1 MGGLVIDDIGDVDLD
16 ELAGRVFRRVSFYR
30 ETGDEQILFDE
41 EAAEE
46 AEALWQALRTVIREA
61 DQEGA
66 AGEPS
71 DAGVVLGWHYYY
83 RYDTLAGEPTWPE
96 LARAVVCFA
105 PQSPLMPTAMGQLL
119 GPEAD
124 HDLQYEAAMGFLAR
138 SRDADDPALL
148 DAGIALLTPAA
159 EAVPEGGT
167 ERGIRLTD
175 LCLALKNRFERD
187 VTFLDLDRAISAGEW
202 AVATP
207 GLEKVLPVAPRF
219 NLSLAYWARFR
230 REGLPT
236 DIRRA
241 IALLQDVAASFA
253 PGPQRSEW
261 LTEVAR
267 AQVALYEQG
276 RNPAVLAQATATAEQ
291 AVADLPHEPK
301 EAAAAL
307 FTLAEALYYGHQ
319 SSGSADD
326 LRRARE
332 LALKCL
338 AGHLSDPARPG
349 FLTDVARFH
358 LRLHSD
364 GLNPDDLRTAIELS
378 ERAAGGR
385 PRNPAALPVLVMALE
400 ARYRQAGASGDLDR
414 AILLAGQAVDD
425 GSADPTLLAALAS
438 VSLTRHQHAGV
449 LGDLEHAIAILRELL
464 LDVEGTR
471 AQRAGWA
478 TLLGS
483 AYQQRFVG
491 AHDLADLRR
500 AIEFGE
506 QGVAGT
512 SATDPGLG
520 GRLSRLAI
528 AYQYGHDV
536 GADPSYRARAIE
548 LGERA
553 VAVTPQ
559 GDPDRASWLSNL
571 ANAYLTAGY
580 TAVPTRADIDR
591 AVELSEEALAVH
603 PAQHAEQVRVVA
615 NLATAYRDLAIAGGP
630 VDDARVGDLARR
642 VTQTD
647 AVPVDRVW
655 GRHAVGLL
663 AQVKGDYR
671 LATELLDAAVELL
684 PDVAPQEA
692 QWADQQYRLGEHMG
706 LVSSAVAAHCAAD
719 DPAGAVAVAELGRG
733 VVLARQAETRA
744 QRTRPDL
751 ANLRGAAEGGFV
763 VLVNAS
769 RYRGDAVIVRAD
781 ADPVLVHLP
790 RLELKEVEERAIALE
805 MATSAPAGSASDD
818 ETPVTAVLRRQRELQ
833 EILGWLWD
841 VIAAPVL
848 AALPDEPSPHRIWW
862 LPVGFLSVFPL
873 HAAGHPGQD
882 GVLDLAVSS
891 YIPTLGTLGEL
902 RSRAAPAA
910 RRQLVVGLQHTPGLP
925 DLPGTADEAA
935 DLHARHHGSALLDD
949 QATADRVTTALK
961 ETTWAHFAC
970 HAQADLLSPA
980 DGGLWL
986 HDGLLRLPE
995 IGALRLPHAELAY
1008 LSACS
1013 TAFHGGRTADEALHL
1028 GSAFHLAGFRH
1039 VIASLW
1045 PLDDRAAAEA
1055 ARTFYHG
1062 LPDTPAATSAATEL
1076 HQVTRML
1083 RAASPT
1089 RPDLWAALI
1098 HSGP

>member
-1 MGGLVIDDIGDVDLD
+1 MIDDIGDVDPD
-16 ELAGRVFRRVSFYR
+16 VLAGRVFQRVSFYR

-46 AEALWQALRTVIREA
+46 AEALWQALRVVIREA

-66 AGEPS
+66 AGPS
-71 DAGVVLGWHYYY
+71 DASVVLGWHYYY
-83 RYDTLAGEPTWPE
+83 RYDALAGEPTWPE

-148 DAGIALLTPAA
+148 DAGIALLAPAV
-159 EAVPEGGT
+159 EAVPEDST

-187 VTFLDLDRAISAGEW
+187 ATFLDLDRAISAGEW
-202 AVATP
+202 AVTTP

-230 REGLPT
+230 HEGLAA

-241 IALLQDVAASFA
+241 IGLLQDVAASFRR
-253 PGPQRSEW
+253 GPQRSEW

-267 AQVALYEQG
+267 AQVALYQQG
-276 RNPAVLAQATATAEQ
+276 RDPAVLAQATATAEQ
-291 AVADLPHEPK
+291 AVARLPHKPK

-307 FTLAEALYYGHQ
+307 FTLADALYYRHQ
-319 SSGSADD
+319 STGSADD

-338 AGHLSDPARPG
+338 AALPGGDPARPG

-364 GLNPDDLRTAIELS
+364 GLDPDDLRTALELS
-378 ERAAGGR
+378 ERAARGR
-385 PRNPAALPVLVMALE
+385 PGNPAALPVLIMALE
-400 ARYRQAGASGDLDR
+400 ARYRQAGTSGDLDN
-414 AILLAGQAVDD
+414 AILLAAQAVDD

-449 LGDLEHAIAILRELL
+449 LGDLEQAIAILRQLL
-464 LDVEGTR
+464 LDEEGTR
-471 AQRAGWA
+471 DQRAGWA

-512 SATDPGLG
+512 SATDPGLA

-536 GADPSYRARAIE
+536 GADPSYRSRAIE

-553 VAVTPQ
+553 VAVTPE

-603 PAQHAEQVRVVA
+603 PAQHAEQVRVIA

-630 VDDARVGDLARR
+630 VDDARVADLARR

-663 AQVKGDYR
+663 AQVKGNHR
-671 LATELLDAAVELL
+671 LATELLDVAVELL
-684 PDVAPQEA
+684 PDVAPREA

-733 VVLARQAETRA
+733 VVLARQPETRA
-744 QRTRPDL
+744 QRTRPDP

-781 ADPVLVHLP
+781 AAPVLVELP

-805 MATSAPAGSASDD
+805 MATSASAGSAADD
-818 ETPVTAVLRRQRELQ
+818 ETPVTAALRRQRELQ
-833 EILGWLWD
+833 EMLGWLWD

-862 LPVGFLSVFPL
+862 LPVGFLTAFPL

-891 YIPTLGTLGEL
+891 YIPTLGTLEEL

-935 DLHARHHGSALLDD
+935 DLHARHHGPALLDE
-949 QATADRVTTALK
+949 QATADRVKTALK

-1013 TAFHGGRTADEALHL
+1013 TAYHGGRTADEALHL

-1055 ARTFYHG
+1055 ARAFYLS
-1062 LPDTPAATSAATEL
+1062 LPDTPAAASAALSL
-1076 HQVTRML
+1076 HQVTHML
-1083 RAASPT
+1083 RAASPA